1 MKVLIVSGGIGSGKS
16 LVSKMLSDSY
26 GIPVYEADSRAKAL
40 YDEVPAMLSAIE
52 SELGIVLRDD
62 NGVFVPQ
69 RLAEVIFS
77 DSLALKKVEDILFPQ
92 LQSDFSR
99 WAQAQEREVVAL
111 ESATLLE
118 KSEFDGFGDIVL
130 VVDAPRSLRLS
141 RACCRDGADESR
153 IQARM
158 AAQPMMNMISDGGNS
173 ERVDYVIKNDS
184 TVEDLQLRLS
194 EFIEKYGLTKML

>member
-16 LVSKMLSDSY
+16 LVSKMLNDSY

-52 SELGIVLRDD
+52 SALGIVLRDD
-62 NGVFVPQ
+62 KGAFMPQ

-77 DSLALKKVEDILFPQ
+77 DSSALKKVEDILFPQ
-92 LQSDFSR
+92 LQSDFTR
-99 WAQAQEREVVAL
+99 WAQAQGREVVAL

-118 KSEFDGFGDIVL
+118 KSQFDGFGDIVL
-130 VVDAPRSLRLS
+130 VVDAPKSLRLS
-141 RACCRDGADESR
+141 RACSRDGADESR
-153 IQARM
+153 ILARM
-158 AAQPMMNMISDGGNS
+158 AAQPMMNMISDGVNY
-173 ERVDYVIKNDS
+173 ERVDCVIKNDS
-184 TVEDLQLRLS
+184 TEDELQLRLD